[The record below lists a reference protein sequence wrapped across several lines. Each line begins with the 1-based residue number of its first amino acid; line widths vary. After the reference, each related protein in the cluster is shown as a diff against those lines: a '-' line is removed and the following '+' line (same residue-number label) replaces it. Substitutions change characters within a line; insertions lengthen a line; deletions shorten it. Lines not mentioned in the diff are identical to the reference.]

1 MYWIQPAYWPLFCQ
15 VRRIGNRLVTLKSH
29 HNFLEKCNN
38 LNLVA
43 KGINLKS
50 NINLGDEELF
60 IEIERSVFDTSKD
73 IQMKVIDWLRREI
86 KTVTGIYYKGRQEL
100 IWGLGRWK
108 GTRSIRIIENDLNI
122 LEYELAKVK
131 YRKLADLREI

>member
-1 MYWIQPAYWPLFCQ
+1 M
-15 VRRIGNRLVTLKSH
+15 
-29 HNFLEKCNN
+29 
-38 LNLVA
+38 VA

-50 NINLGDEELF
+50 NIDLGDEELF

-73 IQMKVIDWLRREI
+73 IQIKVIDWLRREF
-86 KTVTGIYYKGRQEL
+86 KTVTRIYYKGRQEL
-100 IWGLGRWK
+100 IWGLGRWE

-131 YRKLADLREI
+131 YRKLADLRENIRRTAVRPKAGRDSMVCKTNRLIRSCRQQRCRRMDR

>member
-1 MYWIQPAYWPLFCQ
+1 M
-15 VRRIGNRLVTLKSH
+15 
-29 HNFLEKCNN
+29 
-38 LNLVA
+38 
-43 KGINLKS
+43 
-50 NINLGDEELF
+50 GDEELC

-73 IQMKVIDWLRREI
+73 IQIKVMDWLRREI

-100 IWGLGRWK
+100 IWGLGRWE

-131 YRKLADLREI
+131 YRKLADLRENIRLYGLRQGGIQWCVKLIGSSEVADSRGVGE